1 MALKNFVEDVLAN
14 CNAIPHTSDFHVRV
28 WNNQLAYANENQL
41 QSYKWPAIF
50 PEFIFEG
57 ASHDA
62 EGMTVRDCTVR
73 FHIVHEQYNV
83 EGEMEQNLDVFSLRD
98 LVLQYFSKW
107 HKDTTGYPY
116 NFSPFQYSGEQMQ
129 YDHTQL
135 YEYIVEFRTTFS
147 EILGTYATTQQ
158 TNGTI
163 QTIIT
168 NVSHGT
174 PN

>member
-1 MALKNFVEDVLAN
+1 MALKSFIQDILDACV
-14 CNAIPHTSDFHVRV
+14 AIPYTEPLFVRV
-28 WNNQLAYANENQL
+28 WNNQVAYSVEGTL
-41 QSYKWPAIF
+41 QSYRWPAIF
-50 PEFIFEG
+50 PEVIFEAG
-57 ASHDA
+57 NHDA
-62 EGMTVRDCTVR
+62 NVMTVRDCTVR
-73 FHIVHEQYNV
+73 LHIVHQLYNT
-83 EGEMEQNLDVFSLRD
+83 EGSMEQNLDVFDLRD

-116 NFSPFQYSGEQMQ
+116 NFTPFQYSGEQPQ

-135 YEYIVEFRTTFS
+135 YEYILEFRTTFS
-147 EILGTYATTQQ
+147 QELGNFANTSQ

>member
-1 MALKNFVEDVLAN
+1 MALKNFVEDVLNN
-14 CNAIPHTSDFHVRV
+14 CLAIPYANGLHVRV
-28 WNNQLAYANENQL
+28 WNNQVAYAEEGKL
-41 QSYKWPAIF
+41 QSYQWPAVF

-57 ASHDA
+57 GGHDA
-62 EGMTVRDCTVR
+62 NGMTIRDCTVR
-73 FHIVHEQYNV
+73 LHIVHELYNV
-83 EGEMEQNLDVFSLRD
+83 EGSMEQNLDVFLLRD

-116 NFSPFQYSGEQMQ
+116 QFSPFQYSGEQQQ
-129 YDHTQL
+129 YDHSQL
-135 YEYIVEFRTTFS
+135 YEYILEFRTSFS
-147 EILGTYATTQQ
+147 ETLGTYQNTNQ
-158 TNGTI
+158 TNGII